1 MTDLPAYRTLVVNT
15 VGEPG
20 SGKTTLSFWL
30 SQALKRAGVVTE
42 FVPEVVKYECFDPA
56 GRARVRSGRF
66 DHRYLLQQTRLLL
79 PLLGRVAVVVN
90 DGAFE
95 LSYFYGQR
103 RIAQERLAD
112 FRERIDGLRE
122 RTQACSDAWFVMP
135 QREHPYEPDGRNET
149 EAQAQALREDL
160 RGFLHDQFAV
170 QARQVHHE
178 HDRLVLLDDILAH
191 VRAQTERQPAFAAPP
206 SGRFTASAP

>member
-1 MTDLPAYRTLVVNT
+1 MRAPPYPTLVINT

-56 GRARVRSGRF
+56 GRRRVTSGQF
-66 DHRYLLQQTRLLL
+66 DFRYLMQQTRLFR
-79 PLLGRVAVVVN
+79 PLLGNVEVVIN

-103 RIAQERLAD
+103 RIAPARLPL
-112 FRERIDGLRE
+112 FREAIDRLRAE
-122 RTQACSDAWFVMP
+122 TREHTETWFVMP
-135 QREHPYEPDGRNET
+135 RREHAYETDGRNET
-149 EAQAQALREDL
+149 ETQAQAVRDDL
-160 RGFLHDQFAV
+160 IAFLDTEFNVGA
-170 QARQVHHE
+170 
-178 HDRLVLLDDILAH
+178 RLVAGDGDRQTLLEDILDR
-191 VRAQTERQPAFAAPP
+191 VRERREHAAD
-206 SGRFTASAP
+206 GD